1 MNTRDEQTAY
11 FKTPRLP
18 AFRTLLTALVLA
30 AFFGAFFAV
39 ETRADDGALES
50 AAVGV
55 ENDPETDALR
65 RRVEKADYPWRP
77 AKTGKTVYLPRKEV
91 KKETPQGRDADFGW
105 LKDLAK
111 IGSWAVLAVVVVI
124 ALVAAAWAIRALML
138 GKWKRKS
145 RLDAEAA
152 ARERRI
158 STLAP
163 EAAERYDDLLAAAQ
177 DAFARGDYRY
187 ALIFYFSYL
196 LVEMDKRNFILLEKG
211 KTNLVYWRELTE
223 FPELRSIYR
232 LTMKDFERVYF
243 GGVSISREEFDAV
256 WALHDRF
263 LELMRDYDEEESRR
277 RDARESASE
286 GPSAPIP
293 TQFALF
299 IAVLALASC
308 LGCKPKE
315 KTWERPYGAHLR
327 DNYSK
332 SLNSAT
338 TYLDYCRR
346 DAKWRVRT
354 NSKPQL
360 WEEEFLRLVA
370 NRDAVLWFDS
380 PIPYST
386 PLTELLWQ
394 YVDESAGDRA
404 DRVAV
409 KEALLREYAAA
420 SADDFGKLSTTSTTA
435 KFYKIEETVERWL
448 EEKPNRVFVVVGSGW
463 DAYPYYFLDA
473 RQELLNA
480 GADANDPDLQECD
493 AVLQDYMRIA
503 KNGSDGGFAVHIVL
517 GENHEFSVKEEHEL
531 SIGED
536 RRGWSSQATFFALRT
551 GSKLLLESPKEH
563 AAFLLRE
570 YGALECEEAGE
581 VLPDGLKE
589 EVVRRYGGGDAASDG
604 SSEPTLE
611 ERWRRAYERIKSEG
625 SVEQTLLQLENS
637 LAQQP
642 YGSFLTGS
650 AIETKFDDGR
660 AWQTGKGP
668 RDPSFVTRVMPSA
681 FGDWPDTPGFGIEG
695 DASFDPQ
702 SLVRTGKFSGDPEW
716 TQGLPEEARLYDFCR
731 IEPRGDTKVL
741 LAQGG
746 VPLVCERKVGQ
757 SRLLIVNSGYFM
769 SNYGLTDPV
778 NQKLAA
784 RLARE
789 IPPKAR
795 VLVSLTGFTFYE
807 KDAPKPSEIGRFSLR
822 RATPFTVFIWHMFV
836 LGACLLFWAYPIF
849 GRPKRLQRER
859 RNDFSRHINAY
870 AGELEKIGAREWAQ
884 EQIDAYRESDHL
896 PEL

>member
-1 MNTRDEQTAY
+1 MTSR
-11 FKTPRLP
+11 RLCGKL
-18 AFRTLLTALVLA
+18 RRCALVLSA
-30 AFFGAFFAV
+30 CCCVFFASA
-39 ETRADDGALES
+39 TRADEVGSEPSSS
-50 AAVGV
+50 AAAGIESV
-55 ENDPETDALR
+55 PETAALR
-65 RRVEKADYPWRP
+65 ETVDKAKYPWLS
-77 AKTGKTVYLPRKEV
+77 KETGKPVYLPLSPVEEIKRPRSKSQEHN
-91 KKETPQGRDADFGW
+91 ADFGW
-105 LKDLAK
+105 LDGLAK
-111 IGSWAVLAVVVVI
+111 FATWLTY
-124 ALVAAAWAIRALML
+124 ALVAGALLAAIFWAVRSFAQ
-138 GKWKRKS
+138 KSWKLKS
-145 RLDAEAA
+145 RVDGEAA

-177 DAFARGDYRY
+177 DAFDRGDYRY

-637 LAQQP
+637 LA
-642 YGSFLTGS
+642 
-650 AIETKFDDGR
+650 
-660 AWQTGKGP
+660 WQTGKGP